1 MYFKVEFGKPKTGES
16 EVRRTIIE
24 DPGIPVT
31 AKNIID
37 VFGTTSSRSGVEV
50 DQETA
55 VTFSAVWACVRILS
69 EAMASLPLNVHVQ
82 EGRNR
87 RIYLEHPA
95 QKILHDEPC
104 EMYTSFYWRELM
116 MQSLL
121 LWGNAYSKIVRDKKT
136 YQPIW
141 LDYIH
146 PGIVQPYHVIR
157 RNGIKTLRYKILVQG
172 GEEIIESADMI
183 HVAGLGFDGIQGK
196 SPIEVAADSV
206 GLGIA
211 AERFNAEF
219 FNNGASFNGILSTEQ
234 AIKKEQLD
242 MVAES
247 WKKRYVGDGKRWM
260 TPVLPF
266 GFKYM
271 PVGIAPEAAQLVAT
285 RKFQV
290 EEISRIYGVPLHMI
304 SDLSK
309 SSFSNIEQQSIEYV
323 MHTLRPYCVRFE
335 QEYNR
340 KLLQEVEKGSV
351 YTKYNLEGLLR
362 GDSAARAA
370 YYNTTVTLGILTR
383 NEVRELEDRNPIEG
397 LDEPL
402 TPLNLHDASVD
413 TLQDTS
419 PAGIDNNDKTQND
432 GQT

>member
-1 MYFKVEFGKPKTGES
+1 LYFKIEFGKPRQEA
-16 EVRRTIIE
+16 EELRRTVIE

-37 VFGTTSSRSGVEV
+37 VFGITSSRSGVDV

-69 EAMASLPLNVHVQ
+69 EAMASLPLNVHIQ
-82 EGRNR
+82 EGRNK
-87 RIYLEHPA
+87 RIYFEHPA
-95 QKILHDEPC
+95 QRILHDEPC

-121 LWGNAYSKIVRDKKT
+121 LWGNAYSKIIRDKKT
-136 YQPIW
+136 YKPLW

-146 PGIVQPYHVIR
+146 PGIVQPYQAIR
-157 RNGIKTLRYKILVQG
+157 SNGTKTLKYKVMVTG
-172 GEEIIESADMI
+172 GEEIIDSENMI

-196 SPIEVAADSV
+196 SPIEVAADAV

-211 AERFNAEF
+211 AERFNSEF

-234 AIKKEQLD
+234 AVKKEQLD

-247 WKKRYVGDGKRWM
+247 WKKRYTGAGKRWM

-266 GFKYM
+266 GFKYS

-340 KLLQEVEKGSV
+340 KLLQEAEKGNV

-402 TPLNLHDASVD
+402 TPLNLQDNSADS
-413 TLQDTS
+413 LQDAT
-419 PAGIDNNDKTQND
+419 PKGIDNNDKSND
-432 GQT
+432 DEKV